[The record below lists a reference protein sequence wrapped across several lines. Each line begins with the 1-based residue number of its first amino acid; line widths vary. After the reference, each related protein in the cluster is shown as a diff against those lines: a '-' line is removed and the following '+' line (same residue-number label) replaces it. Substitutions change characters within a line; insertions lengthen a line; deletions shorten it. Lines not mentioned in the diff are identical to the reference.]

1 MIYNRPTQQQMKQE
15 IERIFVTIKDMTDLE
30 REKAIIERFL
40 HGEIT
45 VEEMS
50 KMLEV
55 IRPKQLKP
63 HTELTG
69 YL

>member
-1 MIYNRPTQQQMKQE
+1 MKQE
-15 IERIFVTIKDMTDLE
+15 IERIFVTKQEITDIE
-30 REKAIIERFL
+30 REKAVIDRFL

-45 VEEMS
+45 IEEMS
-50 KMLEV
+50 RMLEV

-63 HTELTG
+63 SSEFPG